1 MYYLSWLL
9 TFKNSTTVELL
20 VLVQGLMSLRIQLLA
35 GAEDMFPTNDL
46 WQEISLP
53 WLVNLSIEL
62 QWHSA
67 MALPRDS
74 QKIQIEAMVFYDRI

>member
-1 MYYLSWLL
+1 
-9 TFKNSTTVELL
+9 
-20 VLVQGLMSLRIQLLA
+20 MSLRIRLLA
-35 GAEDMFPTNDL
+35 GAAGLFPTNDL

-53 WLVNLSIEL
+53 WLVNISIEL

-67 MALPRDS
+67 MALPRDR